1 MAKLKEKQD
10 ELAAKQV
17 KLHEV
22 FAEAGEDMDFEKVK
36 CLQGTTAEKVTKVQE
51 MNQELTD
58 LAKEVEGLDKL
69 AKMSGDVDE
78 LGERIKARNNEP
90 AGAPSLPGGEP
101 PAKHQKSLGEIVT
114 GSAAFKSFAQTKT
127 PATCLVDAYSL
138 KQLKTL
144 FETSAGW
151 APESTRIP
159 GLVIPAVTRPIQVL
173 DIIPSGTTGMA
184 AIKYMEETT
193 RTHASA
199 ERAENAAYAASTFA
213 LTERSSTVR
222 SIGTSIPVTDEQ
234 LEDVEG
240 VQSYLENRLI
250 FGNRQRL
257 DGQILVG
264 DGIAPNI
271 DGILNNSGLQS
282 QALGGDSVPD
292 AVYKAMTK
300 IRVTGRAFPSAAIF
314 HPNDWQAVRLL
325 TTTDGI
331 YIWGSPS
338 EAGME
343 RIWGVRVVQ
352 TDAITEN
359 TALVGD
365 FGNFCQLFERR
376 GMEVKVGYVDNDF
389 EDGRQ
394 TIRAGFRV
402 AFAVY
407 RGAAFCEVTGI

>member
-1 MAKLKEKQD
+1 MVTMLEQKQQELAEKQKR
-10 ELAAKQV
+10 LAK
-17 KLHEV
+17 V
-22 FAEAGEDMDFEKVK
+22 FDEAGDDLDFSKDSVLRLLDNAADSKAAVEKVREWNTELDDLGK
-36 CLQGTTAEKVTKVQE
+36 GVDGLQS
-51 MNQELTD
+51 
-58 LAKEVEGLDKL
+58 L
-69 AKMSGDVDE
+69 AKMRDDLRTRETTPV
-78 LGERIKARNNEP
+78 NQP
-90 AGAPSLPGGEP
+90 TLPGGEP
-101 PAKHQKSLGEIVT
+101 QKHQKSLGELVT

-127 PATCLVDAYSL
+127 PATCLVDGYSL

-159 GLVIPAVTRPIQVL
+159 GLVIPAVTRPIQVI

-199 ERAENAAYAASTFA
+199 ERAENAVYAASTFA
-213 LTERSSTVR
+213 LTERSSPVR

-257 DGQILVG
+257 DGQLIAG
-264 DGIAPNI
+264 NGTAPNLE
-271 DGILNNSGLQS
+271 GFENKSGVQT
-282 QALGGDSVPD
+282 QAKSTDSVPD
-292 AVYKAMTK
+292 AVYKAMTAV
-300 IRVTGRAFPSAAIF
+300 RVTGRSFPDAVIM

-352 TDAITEN
+352 SDAITEN
-359 TALVGD
+359 QALVGD

-402 AFAVY
+402 AFAIY
-407 RGAAFCEVTGI
+407 RAAAFCLVTGI